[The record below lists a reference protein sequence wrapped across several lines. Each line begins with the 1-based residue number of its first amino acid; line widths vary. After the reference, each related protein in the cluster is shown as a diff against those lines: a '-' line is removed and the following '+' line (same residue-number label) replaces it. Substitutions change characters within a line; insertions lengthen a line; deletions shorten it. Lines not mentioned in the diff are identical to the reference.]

1 MRITAR
7 GPAPGAVTLVT
18 VLLVAATGCSSGGDE
33 GDSGS
38 PLLRGLGALAED
50 KSVEQV
56 TYLDAAEV
64 RKVSKGDAKRFSF
77 VSQPGGA
84 LLNSYQAGPWGPH
97 LKVTQID
104 TAVETAEAGHW
115 EGSFDAKAITGSLK
129 SNGYTRG
136 DGDGGDVWT
145 DSGKAGVAFQVSEDE
160 ISYSAEDSDPLS
172 AVNPEKGSSL
182 ADNKEYRR
190 AAECLGDVYRA
201 DFNRTTSPN
210 PVPLAALGQRATSG
224 AENTEVLCFV
234 VEDDGTAER
243 LAAELRSVV
252 SAEAPKFDGTKVT
265 VEKGDQPLV
274 RAVVPD
280 TASQRPGRLIAT
292 DMELWMTVAD
302 L

>member
-7 GPAPGAVTLVT
+7 GPALGAVALVT
-18 VLLVAATGCSSGGDE
+18 VLLVTATGCSSGGDE
-33 GDSGS
+33 DSES